1 MRIPF
6 RHRLSYRQAMNT
18 VLIAFIL
25 GTVLSG
31 VQIGYDLFTERKQVE
46 STVSQVI
53 GMLRESAAQAVFNVD
68 RSMTNTVVNGL
79 FEYRP
84 IREAL
89 IIDEFD
95 MLLAH
100 KERPAVSGRLKWLA
114 DMVFDR
120 DIRYTVPLFHQDQ
133 DGKEP
138 IGSLSVLVDNYLIAK
153 NFISRSGLILIGGFV
168 RNILLSCILTLFFYY
183 TLTRPL
189 LRMVKHVSSVDP
201 AGSVNERIK
210 VPAGHK
216 KDEMGLLV
224 LSINSLL
231 ERFGENLVRRRAAEK
246 ELERHRDQLEQLV
259 TERTSELRKS
269 LDREHESNI
278 RLNQTLEKVE
288 AVNKEIMAGIRYAE
302 LIQKSLLP
310 NLDEVKTALPDSF
323 FIWMPKEIVGGDI
336 FFADFFEDGFVMAV
350 IDCTGHGV
358 PGAFMT
364 MLAYSALRRIVRDEG
379 CHDPAQILKK
389 LNFIVKTMIHQNSER
404 VSDDGMDAAICF
416 VSGQW
421 SVDNGPLSAVHD
433 NEQRT
438 ADNERQITF
447 ASAKMPLIY
456 VHNGQGEVI
465 KGDRQSIGYQT
476 ADLDFDFT
484 NHVVKLERGMSFY
497 MFSDG
502 FEDQL
507 GGENGRRLGMRRF
520 KNLLKKNAELPF
532 EKQQELLLQALKA
545 YRGEYERQD
554 DVTVIGF
561 GF

>member
-1 MRIPF
+1 MKKT
-6 RHRLSYRQAMNT
+6 MKT
-18 VLIAFIL
+18 VL
-25 GTVLSG
+25 
-31 VQIGYDLFTERKQVE
+31 
-46 STVSQVI
+46 
-53 GMLRESAAQAVFNVD
+53 
-68 RSMTNTVVNGL
+68 
-79 FEYRP
+79 
-84 IREAL
+84 
-89 IIDEFD
+89 
-95 MLLAH
+95 LAGRGC
-100 KERPAVSGRLKWLA
+100 KPRPADVNWIYK
-114 DMVFDR
+114 D
-120 DIRYTVPLFHQDQ
+120 
-133 DGKEP
+133 
-138 IGSLSVLVDNYLIAK
+138 SL
-153 NFISRSGLILIGGFV
+153 
-168 RNILLSCILTLFFYY
+168 
-183 TLTRPL
+183 
-189 LRMVKHVSSVDP
+189 
-201 AGSVNERIK
+201 E
-210 VPAGHK
+210 
-216 KDEMGLLV
+216 
-224 LSINSLL
+224 
-231 ERFGENLVRRRAAEK
+231 FGEDFQE
-246 ELERHRDQLEQLV
+246 DF
-259 TERTSELRKS
+259 KS
-269 LDREHESNI
+269 LRFNFAWND
-278 RLNQTLEKVE
+278 
-288 AVNKEIMAGIRYAE
+288 
-302 LIQKSLLP
+302 
-310 NLDEVKTALPDSF
+310 KTALPDSF

>member
-379 CHDPAQILKK
+379 CHDPAQVLKK

-438 ADNERQITF
+438 ADNERQIIF

-554 DVTVIGF
+554 DVTVMGF

>member
-438 ADNERQITF
+438 TDNERQIIF